1 MFKVGRY
8 DPREDDRPAGRKGGS
23 GPPTSSSRSSK
34 PDRKRGRPSD
44 FEGGRKANSAR
55 TVSSHHEST
64 NNDASLPKTDASI
77 LQRASPAK
85 GKAEETRVMASDSS
99 SSVPSSSDESD
110 GTGDENTQLSRT
122 KQSTLRVIAPKQVQP
137 NIKKKNLGL
146 PDEALDDFDVDVE
159 LLDSNTEDVS
169 GDAKSEIRDN
179 SQLPKEIRT
188 ALHMSSLPIEE
199 AAAVWDLAP
208 FLIANLKRDGY
219 ESFFPI
225 QSLVIPDVITS
236 ERHAHIRARDICVA
250 APTGSGKTLSFVL
263 PVLNALSK
271 RIVRRLRALVVLPSR
286 DLASQVYE
294 VFDRYTHGSDLRV
307 GLAIGQSDFEA
318 EQRALTVG
326 PRDASTMDD
335 LNTARLRYFLNHGSV
350 DLALEA
356 FPGLSDVEAPP
367 KDGKIAVPD
376 GGVSALDIL
385 IATPGRLVDHL
396 DRTPGFTLQHLRF
409 LVIDECDRLL
419 NQSYHNWIGR
429 VVASA
434 NAASVNAWHKLSS
447 GGSDDDSNSITALR
461 LAPDRNSFVIDPI
474 TWRRGGAAGDDSAF
488 SNNYVGDSVE
498 ASVCCPAQLRKLL
511 FSATLTKDPQKL
523 ASLGLVNPK
532 FFDAH
537 HLNSQQRGASSQR
550 YSMPVALLEYTVECT
565 AEQKPLVLLAL
576 LLDQLQQNEKLTS
589 KKCIVAVF
597 TSSLDSTHRLVRLLQ
612 LLWKSAGYG
621 DPLSVAEFSSAL
633 NQNERTKLVKRCTD
647 ADGDV
652 SVVVCSDGMSRGMD
666 IPSVSAVINY
676 DVPIFAK
683 TYVHRC
689 GRTARAG
696 KQGMAISLL
705 KGGQVRQFQRMRNLI
720 DDPSRVKEMTI
731 KKDLVRDAVTHYRA
745 CVKALREVIQA
756 EEEGNL
762 STTNAIPGTFLHL

>member
-1 MFKVGRY
+1 MFHVGRY
-8 DPREDDRPAGRKGGS
+8 DPREDDRPAGQKGGS
-23 GPPTSSSRSSK
+23 GPSMSSSLSSK

-44 FEGGRKANSAR
+44 LLEGGRKVNS
-55 TVSSHHEST
+55 SPHHEST
-64 NNDASLPKTDASI
+64 NNGVSLRKTDVPI
-77 LQRASPAK
+77 LQRASLDEYK
-85 GKAEETRVMASDSS
+85 ETAVIASDSS
-99 SSVPSSSDESD
+99 SSVLSSSHEWD
-110 GTGDENTQLSRT
+110 GASAGDDNTQFSRT
-122 KQSTLRVIAPKQVQP
+122 KQSTLRVIAPKQAP
-137 NIKKKNLGL
+137 PYIKKKNLGL
-146 PDEALDDFDVDVE
+146 PDEAFDDFDIDVE
-159 LLDSNTEDVS
+159 LLDSNVNALDVS
-169 GDAKSEIRDN
+169 ADAKSEVRDD
-179 SQLPKEIRT
+179 SQLPEEVRT

-208 FLIANLKRDGY
+208 FLIDNLKRDGY
-219 ESFFPI
+219 ENFFPI

-236 ERHAHIRARDICVA
+236 ERHAHIRARDVCVA

-271 RIVRRLRALVVLPSR
+271 RMVCRLRALVVLPSR

-307 GLAIGQSDFEA
+307 GLAIGQSNFEA

-326 PRDASTMDD
+326 DHDESTMDD
-335 LNTARLRYFLNHGSV
+335 LNTARLRYFLSNGSL

-356 FPGLSDVEAPP
+356 FPGLSDADAPP
-367 KDGKIAVPD
+367 KDGKITVPD
-376 GGVSALDIL
+376 GGISALDVL
-385 IATPGRLVDHL
+385 VATPGRLVDHL

-429 VVASA
+429 VMASA
-434 NAASVNAWHKLSS
+434 NAASINAWHKLSS
-447 GGSDDDSNSITALR
+447 VGSGNDSNSITALR
-461 LAPDRNSFVIDPI
+461 LAPDGNSFVVDPI
-474 TWRRGGAAGDDSAF
+474 TWRRGGVAGDDSAF
-488 SNNYVGDSVE
+488 SNNDARDSVE

-532 FFDAH
+532 YFDAH
-537 HLNSQQRGASSQR
+537 HLNSQQRGSSSQR
-550 YSMPVALLEYTVECT
+550 YSMPLSLLEYTVECT
-565 AEQKPLVLLAL
+565 AKQKPLVLLAL

-589 KKCIVAVF
+589 KKSIVAVF

-621 DPLSVAEFSSAL
+621 DPSSVAEFSSAL
-633 NQNERTKLVKRCTD
+633 NQNQRTKLVKRCTD
-647 ADGDV
+647 VDGDV

-696 KQGMAISLL
+696 KQGVAISLL

-720 DDPSRVKEMTI
+720 DGPSRVKEMAI
-731 KKDLVRDAVTHYRA
+731 KKDLVQDAVIHYRA

-756 EEEGNL
+756 EEEGVL
-762 STTNAIPGTFLHL
+762 STTETITNTFLHP